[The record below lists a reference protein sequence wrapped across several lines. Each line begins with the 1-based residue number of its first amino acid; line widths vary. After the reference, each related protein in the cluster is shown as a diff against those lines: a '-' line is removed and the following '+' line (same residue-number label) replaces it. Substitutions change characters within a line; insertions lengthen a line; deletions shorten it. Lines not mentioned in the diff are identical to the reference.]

1 MYDLICYKTLNY
13 LWQSTWKGRK
23 LSAESRVKTAYSQ
36 LFYHPHTLQCTT
48 NLISERRV
56 RDPVKCLWWSIL
68 GKWLTVKVA
77 KYFCRKSLS
86 WMFDSIPEYFCG
98 ILLKQNSMK
107 FQNINALFAKLMN
120 QVTYVSLSKWTQ
132 YINIRW
138 IFAMFDQYLLFHK
151 LVARHFNKVFF
162 LQIKINRWCNTFLK
176 FSNIYRK
183 CFI

>member
-1 MYDLICYKTLNY
+1 M
-13 LWQSTWKGRK
+13 
-23 LSAESRVKTAYSQ
+23 KTAYSW
-36 LFYHPHTLQCTT
+36 LFYHPHTLQWST
-48 NLISERRV
+48 NLLSERRV

-68 GKWLTVKVA
+68 RKWLTVKAA

-86 WMFDSIPEYFCG
+86 WMFDSIPEYFFE

-107 FQNINALFAKLMN
+107 FQNTNELFAKLMN

-138 IFAMFDQYLLFHK
+138 IFAMFDQYLLFYE
-151 LVARHFNKVFF
+151 LVARHLNKVFF
-162 LQIKINRWCNTFLK
+162 LQIKINRWCNTLLK